1 MPIPFILSVCKELEL
16 QPLRRREEEEEAKST
31 SLDANVPDADV
42 VFVVDGLQP
51 TVAKRSSFLSFLF
64 PHRLYRNS

>member
-16 QPLRRREEEEEAKST
+16 QPLRWREEEEEANST

-51 TVAKRSSFLSFLF
+51 TVASKAKFFFVVSFSSST
-64 PHRLYRNS
+64 S